1 MMENLPPATE
11 YAARK
16 ATEPAE
22 PAMPAS
28 IKHHLYTRACNK
40 VVSFFSRPS
49 ALVTRAGAA
58 DQVAVMKA
66 HLGDRLPEFLAWVQ
80 SKGYDAQ
87 VGENTV
93 LVSAPPA

>member
-1 MMENLPPATE
+1 MDNLPPASE

-16 ATEPAE
+16 AAE
-22 PAMPAS
+22 PAQPAMPDGV
-28 IKHHLYTRACNK
+28 KQHLYTRACNK
-40 VVSFFSRPS
+40 VVSFFSRP
-49 ALVTRAGAA
+49 AGLVTRAGAA

-66 HLGDRLPEFLAWVQ
+66 HLGERLPEFLAWVQ